1 MRKKSRGF
9 IFVETIVVIAVVSFL
24 IISLYSL
31 SISYNNNLKIS
42 LNDDAKNLYEAY
54 YLKKFYNTYN
64 LDNLVTTIK
73 EDNLPYLN
81 IKENNLLELD
91 EEKETFLNNLYY
103 KLNISNVWLMN
114 FDNESLINCEN
125 DLIVCQNSQIKNYLE
140 ENKNEGIKLVIAY
153 QDNDFFTSVKV
164 GES

>member
-114 FDNESLINCEN
+114 FDNESLITCEN
-125 DLIVCQNSQIKNYLE
+125 DLIICQNSQIKNYIE